1 MILKEKRL
9 LQHLLPS
16 YPKILFAIKFKKC
29 TVKKKNKMENLAFKS
44 NWLS

>member
-1 MILKEKRL
+1 VKKHSMILKEKRL

-29 TVKKKNKMENLAFKS
+29 TVKKKENGKS
-44 NWLS
+44 GL